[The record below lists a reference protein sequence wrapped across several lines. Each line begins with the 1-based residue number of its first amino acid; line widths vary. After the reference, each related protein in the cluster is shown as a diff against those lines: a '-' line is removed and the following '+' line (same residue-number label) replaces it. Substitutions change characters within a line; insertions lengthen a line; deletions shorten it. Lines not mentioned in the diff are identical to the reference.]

1 LAQREGIRPPKFAD
15 KFAMLDFE
23 AEPMPAISLYPLPL
37 PQKLTDLSLDLC
49 GLDCKPRQV
58 GWRDLCGLPEVS
70 MVAPLICQIFN
81 WSELVEWGGMRF
93 MDVADRVGLELPEES
108 YVSFHSRDGV
118 YFEALPSALARDP
131 RVLLA
136 TKLNRTSLPEQN
148 GGPLRLVVPF
158 LQGYKSVKWLG
169 AVRVTR
175 HDPIGIKRLLGQS
188 KTGHLGKAWRARY
201 AIHQEDGAAKTP
213 V

>member
-23 AEPMPAISLYPLPL
+23 AEPMPAIALYPLPA
-37 PQKLTDLSLDLC
+37 PVNLTDLSLDLC
-49 GLDCKPRQV
+49 GLDCKPRQLR
-58 GWRDLCGLPEVS
+58 WRDLCGIPEVS
-70 MVAPLICQIFN
+70 VVAPLICQIFN
-81 WSELVEWGGMRF
+81 WSELVEWGGVRF
-93 MDVADRVGLELPEES
+93 MDVADRAGLELPEES
-108 YVSFHSRDGV
+108 YVSFHSRDSV
-118 YFEALPSALARDP
+118 YFEALPSAHARDP

-136 TKLNRTSLPEQN
+136 TTLNGTPLPEQN

-169 AVRVTR
+169 AIRVTK

-188 KTGHLGKAWRARY
+188 KTGHLGKAWRLQY
-201 AIHQEDGAAKTP
+201 AIHQEDGVEKTP

>member
-23 AEPMPAISLYPLPL
+23 AEPMPAISLYPLPA
-37 PQKLTDLSLDLC
+37 PQELKDLSLDLC
-49 GLDCKPRQV
+49 GLDCKPRQLR
-58 GWRDLCGLPEVS
+58 WRDLGGLPQVS

-81 WSELVEWGGMRF
+81 WSELVEWGGVRF
-93 MDVADRVGLELPEES
+93 VDVADRVGLELPEES

-118 YFEALPSALARDP
+118 YFEALPSQLARDP

-136 TKLNRTSLPEQN
+136 TKLNGTPLPEQN

-188 KTGHLGKAWRARY
+188 KTGHLGKAWRAQY
-201 AIHQEDGAAKTP
+201 AIPQEDGAVKTP

>member
-1 LAQREGIRPPKFAD
+1 MAQREGIRPPKFAG

-23 AEPMPAISLYPLPL
+23 AEPMPAISLYPLPVSL
-37 PQKLTDLSLDLC
+37 ELTHQSLDLC
-49 GLDCKPRQV
+49 GLDCKPRQLR
-58 GWRDLCGLPEVS
+58 WRDLRAVPRVS

-81 WSELVEWGGMRF
+81 WSELVEWGGVRF
-93 MDVADRVGLELPEES
+93 RDVADHLGLELPEES
-108 YVSFHSRDGV
+108 YVSFYSRDGV

-136 TKLNRTSLPEQN
+136 TTLNGKPLPEQN

-169 AVRVTR
+169 GLRVTK
-175 HDPIGIKRLLGQS
+175 HDPIGTKRLLGQS
-188 KTGHLGKAWRARY
+188 KTGHLGKAWRAQY